1 MRHQLEAA
9 LLSACMVLAPAF
21 AFIACAGTSARTNV
35 MLPAIGQSWSHIRV
49 QCMREADA
57 AGLHTSARPVVADA
71 DAAVA
76 TGDVVAMASVDW
88 PVLDALAEG
97 DVVRRLASQAIGPI
111 TAESLRARLAEFI
124 EARAL
129 YIRRIP

>member
-1 MRHQLEAA
+1 MRNSLEAA
-9 LLSACMVLAPAF
+9 LLSACMVLAPSL
-21 AFIACAGTSARTNV
+21 AFIACAGTSARMNV
-35 MLPAIGQSWSHIRV
+35 MLPAISQSWAHIRV

-57 AGLHTSARPVVADA
+57 AGAHDAARPIVAAA

-76 TGDVVAMASVDW
+76 SGDVVAIVAVDW

-111 TAESLRARLAEFI
+111 TAESLRGRLAEFI

-129 YIRRIP
+129 YTRRIP